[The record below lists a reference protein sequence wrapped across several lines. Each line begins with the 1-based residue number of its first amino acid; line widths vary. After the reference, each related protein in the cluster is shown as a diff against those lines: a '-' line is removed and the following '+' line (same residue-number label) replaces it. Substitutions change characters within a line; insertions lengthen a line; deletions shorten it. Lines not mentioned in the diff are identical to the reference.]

1 MSVGT
6 ALRSSFLFYLVE
18 VYALLQIVFFNPKIM
33 FHITT
38 LAHFETIELTQT
50 NAFISNKDA
59 RVAILAYKV
68 DDFNVF
74 QSVKHIYS
82 SIVNYFLEDIP

>member
-1 MSVGT
+1 MRNERWH
-6 ALRSSFLFYLVE
+6 RSAELFFILSCFK
-18 VYALLQIVFFNPKIM
+18 LFFFNPKIM

-68 DDFNVF
+68 DDFNVS
-74 QSVKHIYS
+74 QSVKHISS